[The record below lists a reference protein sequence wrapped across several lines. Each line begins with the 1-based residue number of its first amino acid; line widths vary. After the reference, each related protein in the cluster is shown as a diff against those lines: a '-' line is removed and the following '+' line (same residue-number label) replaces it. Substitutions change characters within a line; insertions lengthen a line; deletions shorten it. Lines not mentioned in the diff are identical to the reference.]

1 MLHRYY
7 KHVTIVKTPLLLK
20 QGRKKKVITLRV
32 FLLKCDYNIIV
43 INFQSLT
50 DHKDDILQWLCE
62 MALTDSQAAFKSLY
76 LTYFQR
82 LIRFTRLY
90 VSSTVEAEEIV
101 SDTFLAVWNN
111 RKSLLKV
118 TNFDSYIYSIARHK
132 AISYYRSIHMEQIE
146 LNELSIDL
154 FIHTETTPEDDLISK
169 EKINQLNNAIEA
181 LPAKCKTAFKLV
193 REDKLKYKE
202 VAAILEISVKHL
214 KPTLLL
220 LSKNYANFLEK
231 KNK

>member
-1 MLHRYY
+1 MLHIRQQRSETNISHVLHRYY

-132 AISYYRSIHMEQIE
+132 AISYYSLNVWNLSHRSYWRWCSRGW
-146 LNELSIDL
+146 L
-154 FIHTETTPEDDLISK
+154 
-169 EKINQLNNAIEA
+169 
-181 LPAKCKTAFKLV
+181 
-193 REDKLKYKE
+193 
-202 VAAILEISVKHL
+202 
-214 KPTLLL
+214 
-220 LSKNYANFLEK
+220 
-231 KNK
+231 

>member
-101 SDTFLAVWNN
+101 SDTFLA
-111 RKSLLKV
+111 KSLLKV

-202 VAAILEISVKHL
+202 VAAILEISVKTLEAHL
-214 KPTLLL
+214 ATAIKKLRE
-220 LSKNYANFLEK
+220 FLRKEE
-231 KNK
+231 

>member
-50 DHKDDILQWLCE
+50 DHKNDILQWLCE

-202 VAAILEISVKHL
+202 VAAILEISVKTLEAHL
-214 KPTLLL
+214 ATAIKKLRE
-220 LSKNYANFLEK
+220 FLRKEE
-231 KNK
+231 

>member
-90 VSSTVEAEEIV
+90 
-101 SDTFLAVWNN
+101 
-111 RKSLLKV
+111 
-118 TNFDSYIYSIARHK
+118 IYSIARHK

-202 VAAILEISVKHL
+202 VAAILEISVKTLEAHL
-214 KPTLLL
+214 ATAIKKLRE
-220 LSKNYANFLEK
+220 FLRKEE
-231 KNK
+231 

>member
-169 EKINQLNNAIEA
+169 EKINQL
-181 LPAKCKTAFKLV
+181 T
-193 REDKLKYKE
+193 
-202 VAAILEISVKHL
+202 
-214 KPTLLL
+214 
-220 LSKNYANFLEK
+220 
-231 KNK
+231 

>member
-154 FIHTETTPEDDLISK
+154 FIHPEDDLISK

-202 VAAILEISVKHL
+202 VAAILEISVKTLEAHL
-214 KPTLLL
+214 ATAIKKLRE
-220 LSKNYANFLEK
+220 FLRKEE
-231 KNK
+231 